1 MSYKNLVDSRSGR
14 DRGIQSWNLLSS
26 VFGDR
31 EMETIFSAERTAEY
45 WLVAESAL
53 GRAQAEVGMISEAEA
68 ADIERAATLD
78 SVELERLWQ
87 QTRVVGYP
95 ILPLVRTIVS
105 HLPNGS
111 DGRVHYG
118 ATTQDIMDT
127 GLALQL
133 LAAIHRLGEL
143 IDQFGDELA
152 RLVLEHQHTVMA
164 GRTHAQQAV
173 PTTFG
178 VKVSVYLAELTRHDE
193 RLNQIH
199 QRVGRVSLYGAAGTT
214 ASLGLH
220 GDAVRGAM
228 AKYLGLTASN
238 VPWHVARD
246 SIAEFGLQ
254 CGMLA
259 ATAARFAREVIE
271 LSRTEIREVAE
282 RNGHLRGASSTMP
295 QKVNPISSEVVVGMA
310 GVAGGLASALFQAM
324 VPTHERGAGEWQIE
338 WYAIPQLAELA
349 AGALLNAGEVAA
361 GLQVFPETMA
371 ANLLVDGGLV
381 LSEAYMM
388 RLAEVLGREVAHEL
402 VYEAAGQA
410 RVRGER
416 LVQVL
421 NRLAP
426 PAARAVLDEIGP
438 GLVAESYLGAPESI
452 CQSARAAW
460 AGRDRGYMLRQ
471 PLIPERTVAVAQS
484 GLPR

>member
-1 MSYKNLVDSRSGR
+1 MGA
-14 DRGIQSWNLLSS
+14 
-26 VFGDR
+26 
-31 EMETIFSAERTAEY
+31 IFSAERTAEY
-45 WLVAESAL
+45 WLVAERAL
-53 GRAQAEVGMISEAEA
+53 GRAQAEVGIITEAEA

-95 ILPLVRTIVS
+95 ILPLVRTIAS
-105 HLPNGS
+105 HLPNGR

-133 LAAIHRLGEL
+133 LGALHRLGGL
-143 IDQFGDELA
+143 IAQFGDELA
-152 RLVLEHQHTVMA
+152 RLVLQHQHTVMA
-164 GRTHAQQAV
+164 GRTHGQQAV

-178 VKVSVYLAELTRHDE
+178 VKLAVYLDELTRHVE

-214 ASLGLH
+214 ASLGRH
-220 GDAVRGAM
+220 GDAVRVAM

-246 SIAEFGLQ
+246 SIAEFGLN

-295 QKVNPISSEVVVGMA
+295 QKANPISSEVVVGMA
-310 GVAGGLASALFQAM
+310 GVAGALASALYQAM
-324 VPTHERGAGEWQIE
+324 APTHERGAGEWQME
-338 WYAIPQLAELA
+338 WYAVPQLAELA
-349 AGALLNAGEVAA
+349 AGALLNVGDVAA

-371 ANLLVDGGLV
+371 ANLLADGGLV

-388 RLAEVLGREVAHEL
+388 RLADVLGREAAHEL

-410 RVRGER
+410 RVHGEP
-416 LVQVL
+416 LLEVL

-426 PAARAVLDEIGP
+426 LAARAVLDEMGA
-438 GLVAESYLGAPESI
+438 GLAAESYLGDPASI
-452 CQSARAAW
+452 CQSALAAW
-460 AGRDRGYMLRQ
+460 AGRDRGYMLRL
-471 PLIPERTVAVAQS
+471 PLVPERTVAVAQS
-484 GLPR
+484 GVPQ